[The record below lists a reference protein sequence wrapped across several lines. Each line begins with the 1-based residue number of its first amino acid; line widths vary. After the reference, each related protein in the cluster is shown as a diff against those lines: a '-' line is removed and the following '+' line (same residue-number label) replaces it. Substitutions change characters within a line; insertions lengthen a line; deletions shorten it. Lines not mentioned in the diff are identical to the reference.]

1 MSNTQLAFMARS
13 SVPDP
18 VRLQESIDKL
28 GFNLKL
34 SLPHVPFKDSGFW
47 PCVLNGEADVGFEV
61 FYTAATEAADD
72 AALIQQLAQGRD
84 SCMSMVWRSS
94 MKDLACVM
102 IVSCALARD
111 FDAIVSYQGEPPE
124 PFEKMLTSTKGI
136 LEEDLNWVPPPL
148 PPMPAQGTGSKSWW
162 KFW

>member
-13 SVPDP
+13 SIPDP
-18 VRLQESIDKL
+18 VRLQASIDRL
-28 GFNLKL
+28 GFDLKL
-34 SLPHVPFKDSGFW
+34 DLQHVPFKDSGFW
-47 PCVLNGEADVGFEV
+47 PCVLQGEANVGFEV
-61 FYTAATEAADD
+61 FYTAAHEVTDD
-72 AALIQQLAQGRD
+72 AALIHQLPQGRD

-111 FDAIVSYQGEPPE
+111 FEAIVSYQGEPPE
-124 PFEKMLTSTKGI
+124 AFEAMLASTKAI

-148 PPMPAQGTGSKSWW
+148 PPKSPQGAVSKPWW